1 MDPIK
6 LVKTALNGLRGKQCV
21 YIYMTLLLT
30 DKTMARTYSE
40 LVSDVTGITKNVI
53 ENNKYFAKP

>member
-1 MDPIK
+1 MDFGG
-6 LVKTALNGLRGKQCV
+6 NNV

-30 DKTMARTYSE
+30 DKTKARTYSV